1 MPAPL
6 TKMRGGT
13 EIIRLAIPEHNVNA
27 AREIAK
33 ATGQKLPAV
42 LRDMVVIGIATYRVV
57 MSEEDGGA
65 Q

>member
-1 MPAPL
+1 VPAPL
-6 TKMRGGT
+6 TELRGGT
-13 EIIRLAIPEHNVNA
+13 ETIRLAIPCHHVEK

-33 ATGQKLPAV
+33 ATGQKLPHV
-42 LRDMVVIGIATYRVV
+42 MRDMVVIGIATYRVV